1 MEVEEFEKKIN
12 KIKEDAVK
20 NILSHFNR
28 INDKLFTF
36 NNILIGGYFALSRI
50 YDDINI
56 KVIMIPFINLIFLIF
71 LEYLMMEKSRKEASV
86 DELGLDEFIKF
97 TENKET
103 RPTLFSLL
111 AIVST
116 LSVFGY
122 FVYLLVF

>member
-1 MEVEEFEKKIN
+1 MEVAEFEKKIN

-50 YDDINI
+50 ETDINI
-56 KVIMIPFINLIFLIF
+56 KIIMIPLLNLVFLIL

-86 DELGLDEFIKF
+86 DELGLEEFIDF
-97 TENKET
+97 AENKET
-103 RPTLFSLL
+103 KTTL
-111 AIVST
+111 
-116 LSVFGY
+116 Y
-122 FVYLLVF
+122 

>member
-1 MEVEEFEKKIN
+1 MGVAEFEKKIE

-50 YDDINI
+50 EDDINI
-56 KVIMIPFINLIFLIF
+56 KVILVPLLNLIFLIF

-86 DELGLDEFIKF
+86 DELGLDEFVFFAK
-97 TENKET
+97 NKET
-103 RPTLFSLL
+103 RTTLFSLL
-111 AIVST
+111 AIIST

-122 FVYLLVF
+122 FVYLLLF

>member
-1 MEVEEFEKKIN
+1 MEVAEFEKKID

-50 YDDINI
+50 ETDINI
-56 KVIMIPFINLIFLIF
+56 KVIMIPLLNLVFLIF

-86 DELGLDEFIKF
+86 DDLGLEEFAHF
-97 TENKET
+97 SENKDT
-103 RPTLFSLL
+103 KTTLYSFL
-111 AIVST
+111 AIIST

-122 FVYLLVF
+122 FLYLLLF

>member
-1 MEVEEFEKKIN
+1 MEVAEFEKKID

-50 YDDINI
+50 EADINI
-56 KVIMIPFINLIFLIF
+56 KVIIIPLLNLVFLIF

-86 DELGLDEFIKF
+86 DELGLEEFIHF
-97 TENKET
+97 AENKET
-103 RPTLFSLL
+103 KTTLYSLL
-111 AIVST
+111 AIIST

-122 FVYLLVF
+122 FLYLLFF

>member
-1 MEVEEFEKKIN
+1 MDVAEFEKKID

-50 YDDINI
+50 EVDINI
-56 KVIMIPFINLIFLIF
+56 KVIMVPLLNLIFLIF

-86 DELGLDEFIKF
+86 DELGLDEFVRF
-97 TENKET
+97 AANKET
-103 RPTLFSLL
+103 RTTLFSLL
-111 AIVST
+111 AIIST

-122 FVYLLVF
+122 FVYLLLF

>member
-1 MEVEEFEKKIN
+1 MEVEEFEKKID

-36 NNILIGGYFALSRI
+36 NNILIGGYFAISRI
-50 YDDINI
+50 YDGINI
-56 KVIMIPFINLIFLIF
+56 KIIMIPLINLIFLIF

-97 TENKET
+97 SENKET

-111 AIVST
+111 AIIST
-116 LSVFGY
+116 LIVFGY
-122 FVYLLVF
+122 FVYLLIF

>member
-20 NILSHFNR
+20 NILNHFNR

-56 KVIMIPFINLIFLIF
+56 KVIMIPLINLT
-71 LEYLMMEKSRKEASV
+71 SSAV
-86 DELGLDEFIKF
+86 VELLRGTNYK
-97 TENKET
+97 K
-103 RPTLFSLL
+103 
-111 AIVST
+111 
-116 LSVFGY
+116 
-122 FVYLLVF
+122 